1 LSGRESERGIEDDF
15 NRLICEVKNSLA
27 LQQAMYKLLDMP
39 ARDRQRLADNA
50 RHDVQE
56 NFDEG
61 LVVEAAMQVI
71 SGLVAVT

>member
-1 LSGRESERGIEDDF
+1 
-15 NRLICEVKNSLA
+15 
-27 LQQAMYKLLDMP
+27 MYKLLDMP